1 MAKQKNL
8 YGIAKV
14 AGYLPK
20 FTSFV
25 FRNFLSAHLAVV
37 VAMAGVLL
45 EYGALS
51 VMLPLTSAEGQKA
64 GGISSKAVEFWH
76 QAAEIL
82 RLPVE
87 PKTWLWLFLLL
98 LGLRI
103 AVGFTQLALNT
114 WVSKRILAHLSGGI
128 FSRVVVNE
136 PLSDIYRRTVGH
148 YTALAGDEAVRVG
161 QVFFHMAQAVSALVA
176 ALIGLIVLFI
186 FSPFVFKL
194 TLLFLLLSGL
204 AIGLAMRHVFSWSNE
219 SAFLSREA
227 NTTFIEAFNGIR
239 SIRSM
244 AGEEFV
250 AQRYRNFI
258 DRYGRV
264 LFLLDVFNHGSRS
277 VPGLILIIL
286 GLIVLFPGIAG
297 IAGLGEFSAVYFF
310 TVTTML
316 IRVLSFLGT
325 AVASGGRV
333 AIDIR
338 AAFDIDDIIG
348 SSTASQAVA
357 EDGAQVNSVRS
368 MTITGLSCGYVA
380 DHPVLSEVTVQMRAG
395 HIYALVGRSGSGK
408 STLSD
413 VLLGLL
419 APMSGELFIG
429 DQPYHRINLASL
441 RRKVVLVE
449 QQTRIFSGSVRENIA
464 FGLEPTDAALQ
475 VAVEASGLAE
485 LVDTLPAGLDTRLD
499 YQGANLSGGQRQRI
513 GLARAIVRQPDVLIL
528 DEATSA
534 LDSQTREQVLQ
545 NLKSL
550 FHERILLFITHDN
563 YIMQQVDEVWHI
575 KKGKLVTEDRKPC
588 EYEVSQS

>member
-51 VMLPLTSAEGQKA
+51 VMLPLASAEGQKA

-87 PKTWLWLFLLL
+87 PRTWLWLFLLL

-128 FSRVVVNE
+128 FSQVVVNE
-136 PLSDIYRRTVGH
+136 PLSEIYRRTIGH

-258 DRYGRV
+258 NRYGRV

-286 GLIVLFPGIAG
+286 GLIVLFPGV
-297 IAGLGEFSAVYFF
+297 AGLGEFSVVYFF

-338 AAFDIDDIIG
+338 AAFDLNDIID
-348 SSTASQAVA
+348 SSTASQIVA
-357 EDGAQVNSVRS
+357 EEGAKVNSVRS
-368 MTITGLSCGYVA
+368 MTITGLSCGYVTE
-380 DHPVLSEVTVQMRAG
+380 HPVLSEVTVQMRAG
-395 HIYALVGRSGSGK
+395 RIYALVGRSGSGK

-429 DQPYHRINLASL
+429 DQPYDRINLASL

-449 QQTRIFSGSVRENIA
+449 QQTRIFSGSVKENIA

-475 VAVEASGLAE
+475 VAVETSGLAE
-485 LVDTLPAGLDTRLD
+485 LIDTLPAGLDTRLD

-534 LDSQTREQVLQ
+534 LDAQTRELVLR

-550 FHERILLFITHDN
+550 FHDRILLFVTHDN
-563 YIMQQVDEVWHI
+563 YVMQQVDEIWHI
-575 KKGKLVTEDRKPC
+575 KKGKLVIEDRRTHEC
-588 EYEVSQS
+588 EVRAD